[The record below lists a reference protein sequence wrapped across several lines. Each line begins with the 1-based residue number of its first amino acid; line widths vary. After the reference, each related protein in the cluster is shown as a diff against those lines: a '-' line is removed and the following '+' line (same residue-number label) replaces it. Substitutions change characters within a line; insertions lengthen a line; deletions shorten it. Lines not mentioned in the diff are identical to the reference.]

1 MRREEKTAEGKAP
14 SRLTPLASRLSII
27 VAMSRNGVIGKDNAI
42 PWRLPGELALFK
54 RLTMGHPIVMGRKTW
69 ESIGRPLPGRTNLVV
84 TRNPAYAAPGATVV
98 PSLDAALTAASG
110 ATEIFVIGGAQL
122 YAEAL
127 PRADRLY
134 LTTVDT
140 EIDGD
145 TRMPA
150 FDRHAWRTVSSEACA
165 RDERN
170 AFSYTLDVLERRA
183 A

>member
-1 MRREEKTAEGKAP
+1 MRGEAITTESTGP
-14 SRLTPLASRLSII
+14 SRLSII

-54 RLTMGHPIVMGRKTW
+54 RVTMGHPIVMGRRTW
-69 ESIGRPLPGRTNLVV
+69 ESIGRALPGRLNIVV
-84 TRNPAYAAPGATVV
+84 TRNKAYAAPGATVV
-98 PSLDAALTAASG
+98 PSLEAALAAAAG
-110 ATEIFVIGGAQL
+110 ATEIFIIGGAQL

-127 PRADRLY
+127 PRANRLY

-140 EIDGD
+140 EVDGD

-150 FDRHAWRTVSSEACA
+150 FDRRAWRTVATESHA

-170 AFSYTLDVLERRA
+170 AFSYTLDVLERIA

>member
-1 MRREEKTAEGKAP
+1 MSVARPA
-14 SRLTPLASRLSII
+14 RLSLI
-27 VAMSRNGVIGKDNAI
+27 VAMARNGVIGKNNAI

-54 RLTMGHPIVMGRKTW
+54 RVTMGHPIVMGRKTW
-69 ESIGRPLPGRTNLVV
+69 ESIGRALPGRLNIVV
-84 TRNPAYAAPGATVV
+84 TRNTAYNAPGATVV
-98 PSLDAALTAASG
+98 PSLEAALAAAAG
-110 ATEIFVIGGAQL
+110 AAEIFIIGGAQL

-140 EIDGD
+140 EVDGD

-150 FDRHAWRTVSSEACA
+150 FDRNAWRTITTEAHA
-165 RDERN
+165 RDDRN
-170 AFSYTLDVLERRA
+170 AYSYTLDVLERIA

>member
-1 MRREEKTAEGKAP
+1 MSVAGPA
-14 SRLTPLASRLSII
+14 RLSLI
-27 VAMSRNGVIGKDNAI
+27 VAMARNGVIGKDNAI

-54 RLTMGHPIVMGRKTW
+54 RVTMGHPIVMGRKTW
-69 ESIGRPLPGRTNLVV
+69 ESIGRALPGRLNIVV
-84 TRNPAYAAPGATVV
+84 TRNSAYAAAGATVV
-98 PSLDAALTAASG
+98 PSLDAALTAAAG
-110 ATEIFVIGGAQL
+110 ATEIFIIGGAQL

-140 EIDGD
+140 EVDGD

-150 FDRHAWRTVSSEACA
+150 FDRRAWRTVTTEAHA

-170 AFSYTLDVLERRA
+170 AFNYTLDVLERVA